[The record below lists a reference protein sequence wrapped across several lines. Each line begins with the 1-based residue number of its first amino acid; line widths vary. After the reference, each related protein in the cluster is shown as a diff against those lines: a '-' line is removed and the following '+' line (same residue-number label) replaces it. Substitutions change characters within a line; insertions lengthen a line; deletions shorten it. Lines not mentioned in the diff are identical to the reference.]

1 MKKIELTKDQ
11 ITKIAAGVFFTGLFG
26 YFYVAYFWLPTA
38 KKTDENVKKIASIEK
53 DINKSKMK
61 KAQYKNLE
69 SKLKSLKIEKI
80 LAQKKLPKNKKV
92 PDLIRMLTYL
102 SGKYAVNIKSINP
115 SATKKEQYFTKAM
128 YKIGVD
134 SDYHSF
140 GRFLT
145 ALGLEERILTME
157 DISIR
162 PVCGSDYS
170 ISVNFTLTSYQY
182 SG

>member
-11 ITKIAAGVFFTGLFG
+11 ITRIAAGVFFTGLFG

-38 KKTDENVKKIASIEK
+38 KRTDENMKKIVSMER
-53 DINKSKMK
+53 DINKAKMK

-69 SKLKSLKIEKI
+69 SKLASLKIEKTA
-80 LAQKKLPKNKKV
+80 AQKKLPKSKKV

-102 SGKYAVNIKSINP
+102 SGQYNVSIKAINP
-115 SATKKEQYFTKAM
+115 SATKREQYFTKAM
-128 YKIGVD
+128 YKIRLD

-140 GRFLT
+140 GKFLT

-157 DISIR
+157 DILIR
-162 PVCGSDYS
+162 TTSSPDYS